1 MNECL
6 KFFLDNLSSLKIKI
20 NKISIRFHP
29 GEKIKKLEWIK
40 QYPNKIIISNKKHIF
55 DDILQH
61 DIIVGINTVALIF
74 GLIAKKKVISCIP
87 SKKIKCELP
96 HKQIIDFRKLI

>member
-1 MNECL
+1 MKL
-6 KFFLDNLSSLKIKI
+6 KI

-29 GEKIKKLEWIK
+29 QEKLKKLNWVK
-40 QYPNKIIISNKKHIF
+40 NYPNKILISKNKHIF

-61 DIIVGINTVALIF
+61 DIIVGINTVALIL

-87 SKKIKCELP
+87 SKRDKCDLP
-96 HKQIIDFRKLI
+96 HKGILDFRKII